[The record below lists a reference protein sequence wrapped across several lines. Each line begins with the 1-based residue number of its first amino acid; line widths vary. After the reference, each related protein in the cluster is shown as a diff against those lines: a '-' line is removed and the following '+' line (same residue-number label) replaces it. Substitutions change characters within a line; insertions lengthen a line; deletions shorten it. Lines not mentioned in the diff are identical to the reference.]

1 MELMSIFEFNSSLP
15 LISQSNNSLNYF
27 TPKASIRFNPGD
39 MKDYSSNDRSI
50 NVDGI
55 FDINR
60 LAIDDSFE
68 EGKSLTLGLDFKKA
82 NISDINKYFEAKI
95 ATVYRDKKESFIP
108 TTSGINDK
116 DLNIFGKI
124 SNNYLD
130 NLQLSYD
137 FILDNDLNTLMY
149 NSLNATI
156 NYKSFKTTFNFV
168 DQNDPFGDTRSLE
181 NTATLKLDDQN
192 YLSFNTRR
200 NRKIDLTEYY
210 NFIYE
215 YKNDCLVAGIKYNKT
230 YYEDRDLKPSENL
243 LFSITLSPLTSFEQK
258 IDQ

>member
-1 MELMSIFEFNSSLP
+1 M
-15 LISQSNNSLNYF
+15 
-27 TPKASIRFNPGD
+27 
-39 MKDYSSNDRSI
+39 
-50 NVDGI
+50 
-55 FDINR
+55 
-60 LAIDDSFE
+60 
-68 EGKSLTLGLDFKKA
+68 
-82 NISDINKYFEAKI
+82 
-95 ATVYRDKKESFIP
+95 
-108 TTSGINDK
+108 
-116 DLNIFGKI
+116 
-124 SNNYLD
+124 
-130 NLQLSYD
+130 QLSYD

-149 NSLNATI
+149 NSLNTSL
-156 NYKSFKTTFNFV
+156 NYKNFNTTFNFLEE
-168 DQNDPFGDTRSLE
+168 NDHIGDTNSME
-181 NTATLKLDDQN
+181 NTTTLKFNDQN